1 MIKLTKFKK
10 GVKMKKA
17 ILVMLIMTSM
27 SFAQDETVSPWS
39 VYGGFTS
46 MGVGEE
52 MFIDDVDVELGRTNG
67 FTLGFGYALNEK
79 VTIGAG
85 LGQRGF
91 SVDVPDLFGGDTGF
105 DSNIDAKAKV
115 KGVEFWMSYTLM
127 DSGNFSLWAGPLYA
141 HLYQSTGSFAGASES
156 ESITD
161 SDYGLMFGGSVPLRG
176 NISINAG
183 YYRSL
188 DDHEIEGMNNF
199 FLELGY
205 QL

>member
-1 MIKLTKFKK
+1 
-10 GVKMKKA
+10 MKKIA
-17 ILVMLIMTSM
+17 ICFLLLLTTV
-27 SFAQDETVSPWS
+27 FAQVRYIEVSPWS
-39 VYGGFTS
+39 LYGGYAS

-52 MFIDDVDVELGRTNG
+52 FDTEDVDVDLGRTNG

-79 VTIGAG
+79 ITIGAG

-91 SVDVPDLFGGDTGF
+91 SIDLVDLFDDGDDNELDFGA
-105 DSNIDAKAKV
+105 NVKVKV

-127 DSGNFSLWAGPLYA
+127 DNGNFSLWAGPLYA
-141 HLYQSTGSFAGASES
+141 HLYETEGSFAGVSES

-176 NISINAG
+176 NISMNAG

-188 DDHEIEGMNNF
+188 DDHQIEGMNNF
-199 FLELGY
+199 FLELNY
-205 QL
+205 KL

>member
-1 MIKLTKFKK
+1 
-10 GVKMKKA
+10 MKKV
-17 ILVMLIMTSM
+17 ILVMLIMTSI
-27 SFAQDETVSPWS
+27 SFAQDDTVSPWS
-39 VYGGFTS
+39 LYGGFTS
-46 MGVGEE
+46 MGAGEE
-52 MFIDDVDVELGRTNG
+52 IFIEDVDVDLGRANG
-67 FTLGFGYALNEK
+67 FTLGFGYALNDK

-91 SVDVPDLFGGDTGF
+91 SVDVPDLFGEDTGF
-105 DSNIDAKAKV
+105 DSNIDAKVQV
-115 KGVEFWMSYTLM
+115 KGIEFWMSYTLM
-127 DSGNFSLWAGPLYA
+127 DNGNFSLWAGPLYA
-141 HLYQSTGSFAGASES
+141 HLYETEGSFFGVSES

-161 SDYGLMFGGSVPLRG
+161 SDYGLIIGGSVPLRE

-188 DDHEIEGMNNF
+188 DNHEIEGMNNF

>member
-1 MIKLTKFKK
+1 
-10 GVKMKKA
+10 MKKV

-27 SFAQDETVSPWS
+27 SFAQDDTVSPWS
-39 VYGGFTS
+39 LYGGFTS
-46 MGVGEE
+46 MGAGEE
-52 MFIDDVDVELGRTNG
+52 IFIEDVDVDLGRANG

-105 DSNIDAKAKV
+105 DSNLDAKAKV

-127 DSGNFSLWAGPLYA
+127 DNGNFSLWAGPLYA
-141 HLYQSTGSFAGASES
+141 HLYKSTGSFAGVSES

-176 NISINAG
+176 NISMNAG

>member
-1 MIKLTKFKK
+1 
-10 GVKMKKA
+10 MKKIA
-17 ILVMLIMTSM
+17 ICFLLLLTIV
-27 SFAQDETVSPWS
+27 FAQDDTTSPWS
-39 VYGGFTS
+39 VYGGYAS

-52 MFIDDVDVELGRTNG
+52 FDTEDYDVDSARTNG

-79 VTIGAG
+79 ITIGAG

-91 SVDVPDLFGGDTGF
+91 SIDLVDLFDDGDGNELDF
-105 DSNIDAKAKV
+105 GANVKAKV

-127 DSGNFSLWAGPLYA
+127 DNGNFSLWAGPLYA
-141 HLYQSTGSFAGASES
+141 HLYETEGSFAGVSES

-176 NISINAG
+176 NISMNAG

-188 DDHEIEGMNNF
+188 DNHQIEGMNNF
-199 FLELGY
+199 FLELNY
-205 QL
+205 KL

>member
-1 MIKLTKFKK
+1 
-10 GVKMKKA
+10 MKKIA
-17 ILVMLIMTSM
+17 ICFLLLLTTV
-27 SFAQDETVSPWS
+27 FAQDDTTSPWS
-39 VYGGFTS
+39 VYGGYAS
-46 MGVGEE
+46 MGIGEE
-52 MFIDDVDVELGRTNG
+52 YDFYVNMDSGRTNG

-79 VTIGAG
+79 ITIGAG

-91 SVDVPDLFGGDTGF
+91 SIDVTDLTGN
-105 DSNIDAKAKV
+105 DLDLSGILKAKM

-127 DSGNFSLWAGPLYA
+127 DNGNFSLWAGPLYA
-141 HLYQSTGSFAGASES
+141 HLYQSTGSFAGISES

-199 FLELGY
+199 FLELNY
-205 QL
+205 KL

>member
-1 MIKLTKFKK
+1 
-10 GVKMKKA
+10 MKKTLL
-17 ILVMLIMTSM
+17 IILIMLTM
-27 SFAQDETVSPWS
+27 SYTQDETVSPWS

-46 MGVGEE
+46 MGVGED
-52 MFIDDVDVELGRTNG
+52 IVVDDDTNPDIGRTNG

-105 DSNIDAKAKV
+105 DSNIDAKVQV
-115 KGVEFWMSYTLM
+115 KGIEFWMSYTLM
-127 DSGNFSLWAGPLYA
+127 DNGNFSLWAGPLYA
-141 HLYQSTGSFAGASES
+141 HLYQTEGSFFGVSES

-161 SDYGLMFGGSVPLRG
+161 SDYGLMVGGSVPLRG

>member
-1 MIKLTKFKK
+1 
-10 GVKMKKA
+10 MKKV

-27 SFAQDETVSPWS
+27 SFAQDDTVSPWS
-39 VYGGFTS
+39 LYGGFTS
-46 MGVGEE
+46 MGAGEE
-52 MFIDDVDVELGRTNG
+52 ISIEDVDVDLGRANG

-79 VTIGAG
+79 ITIGAG

-91 SVDVPDLFGGDTGF
+91 SIDLVDLFDDGDGNELDF
-105 DSNIDAKAKV
+105 GANVKAKV

-127 DSGNFSLWAGPLYA
+127 DNGNFSLWTGPLYA
-141 HLYQSTGSFAGASES
+141 HLYETEGSFAGVSES

-176 NISINAG
+176 NISMNAG

-188 DDHEIEGMNNF
+188 DNHQIEGMNNF
-199 FLELGY
+199 FLELNY
-205 QL
+205 KL

>member
-1 MIKLTKFKK
+1 
-10 GVKMKKA
+10 MKKIA
-17 ILVMLIMTSM
+17 ICFLLLLTTV
-27 SFAQDETVSPWS
+27 FAQVRYIEVSPWS
-39 VYGGFTS
+39 LYGGYAS

-52 MFIDDVDVELGRTNG
+52 FDTEDVDVDLGRTNG

-79 VTIGAG
+79 ITIGAG

-91 SVDVPDLFGGDTGF
+91 SIDLVDLFDDGDDNELDFGA
-105 DSNIDAKAKV
+105 NVKVKV

-127 DSGNFSLWAGPLYA
+127 DNGNFSLWAGPLYA
-141 HLYQSTGSFAGASES
+141 HLYETEGSFAGVSES

-188 DDHEIEGMNNF
+188 DDHQIEGMNNF
-199 FLELGY
+199 FLELNY
-205 QL
+205 KL

>member
-1 MIKLTKFKK
+1 
-10 GVKMKKA
+10 MKKA

-27 SFAQDETVSPWS
+27 SFAQVRYIEVSPWS

-46 MGVGEE
+46 MGVEE
-52 MFIDDVDVELGRTNG
+52 EIVIDAEKDVDIGRTNG

-105 DSNIDAKAKV
+105 DSNIDAKVQV
-115 KGVEFWMSYTLM
+115 KGIEFWMSYTLM
-127 DSGNFSLWAGPLYA
+127 DNGNFSLWAGPLYA
-141 HLYQSTGSFAGASES
+141 HLYETEGSFFGISES

-161 SDYGLMFGGSVPLRG
+161 SDYGLMVGGSVPLRG